1 MQKYKKIWIK
11 CLKRKCWSWIMQTKY
26 SISYKIKIR
35 SSGLKIFRRIIKN
48 FKEIWDCSFSSRS
61 HSWNMNKKVRQKMN
75 KLKYSQRKTKKTTK
89 NCLEATFHQLIV
101 KKIYNI
107 EHIVYKKLFIL
118 YLIILYMLCIK
129 FIKIIRA

>member
-1 MQKYKKIWIK
+1 MQKYKKILIK
-11 CLKRKCWSWIMQTKY
+11 YLKRKCWNWIMQTKY
-26 SISYKIKIR
+26 SIFKKIKIR

-48 FKEIWDCSFSSRS
+48 FKEIWGCNFSSRS
-61 HSWNMNKKVRQKMN
+61 HSWNMNKKVRHIMN
-75 KLKYSQRKTKKTTK
+75 KSKYSQRKTKSYLK
-89 NCLEATFHQLIV
+89 ATFHQLIV